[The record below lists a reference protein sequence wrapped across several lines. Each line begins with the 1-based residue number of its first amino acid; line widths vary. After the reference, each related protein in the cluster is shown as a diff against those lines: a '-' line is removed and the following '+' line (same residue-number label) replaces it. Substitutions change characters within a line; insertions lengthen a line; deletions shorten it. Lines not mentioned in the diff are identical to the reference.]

1 MGSSIDYKLDKIVD
15 YLYRKRSKIAR
26 DITVDARRRAFQ
38 FELTLSKSD
47 YTTITINSNRTYILT
62 MPRSSMLPE
71 DENMS
76 YLKDMPFSEKMA
88 LVDAWGELKMRLNRT
103 IARDGNLGLTFD
115 ETEQPRDDS
124 PSGETTE

>member
-15 YLYRKRSKIAR
+15 YLYRKRNKIAR

-47 YTTITINSNRTYILT
+47 YTTITINSNRTYTLT

-88 LVDAWGELKMRLNRT
+88 LVDAWGELKMRLNNT

-115 ETEQPRDDS
+115 ETEPPKDS
-124 PSGETTE
+124 PSGEKTE

>member
-15 YLYRKRSKIAR
+15 YLCRKRNKIAR

-88 LVDAWGELKMRLNRT
+88 LVDAWGELKMRLNNT

-115 ETEQPRDDS
+115 ETKPPKDS
-124 PSGETTE
+124 SSGEKTE

>member
-15 YLYRKRSKIAR
+15 YLYRKRNKIAR

-88 LVDAWGELKMRLNRT
+88 LVDAWGELKMRLNNT

-115 ETEQPRDDS
+115 ETEPPKDDS
-124 PSGETTE
+124 PSGEKTE

>member
-15 YLYRKRSKIAR
+15 YLYRKRNKIAR

-62 MPRSSMLPE
+62 MPRTSMLPE
-71 DENMS
+71 DENMT

-88 LVDAWGELKMRLNRT
+88 LVDAWGELKMRLNNT

-115 ETEQPRDDS
+115 ETKPPKDS
-124 PSGETTE
+124 SSGEKTE

>member
-1 MGSSIDYKLDKIVD
+1 MGSSIDYKLEKIVD
-15 YLYRKRSKIAR
+15 YLYRKRNKIAR

-88 LVDAWGELKMRLNRT
+88 LVDAWGELKMRLNNT

-115 ETEQPRDDS
+115 ETKPPKDS
-124 PSGETTE
+124 SSGEKTE

>member
-1 MGSSIDYKLDKIVD
+1 MGSSIDYKLDQIVD
-15 YLYRKRSKIAR
+15 YLYRKRNKIAR

-115 ETEQPRDDS
+115 ETEQPKDDS
-124 PSGETTE
+124 LSGETTE

>member
-1 MGSSIDYKLDKIVD
+1 MGSSIDYKLDQIVD

>member
-15 YLYRKRSKIAR
+15 YLYRKRNKIAR

-38 FELTLSKSD
+38 FELTLSKLD

-88 LVDAWGELKMRLNRT
+88 LVDAWGELKMRLNNT

-115 ETEQPRDDS
+115 ETKPPKDS
-124 PSGETTE
+124 SSGEKTE

>member
-15 YLYRKRSKIAR
+15 YLYRKRNKIAR

-47 YTTITINSNRTYILT
+47 YTTITINSNRSYILT

-88 LVDAWGELKMRLNRT
+88 LVDAWGELKMRLNNT

-115 ETEQPRDDS
+115 ETKPPKDS
-124 PSGETTE
+124 SSGEKTE

>member
-15 YLYRKRSKIAR
+15 YLYRKRNKIAR

-47 YTTITINSNRTYILT
+47 YTTVTINSNRTYILT

-88 LVDAWGELKMRLNRT
+88 LVDAWGELKMRLNNT

-115 ETEQPRDDS
+115 ETEPSKDS
-124 PSGETTE
+124 SSREKTE

>member
-15 YLYRKRSKIAR
+15 YLYRKRNKIAR

-47 YTTITINSNRTYILT
+47 YTTVTINSNRTYILT

-88 LVDAWGELKMRLNRT
+88 LVDAWGELKMRLNNT

-115 ETEQPRDDS
+115 ETKPPKDS
-124 PSGETTE
+124 SSGEKTE

>member
-1 MGSSIDYKLDKIVD
+1 MGSSIDYKLDQIVD
-15 YLYRKRSKIAR
+15 YLYRKRNKIAR

-47 YTTITINSNRTYILT
+47 YTTVTINSSRTYILT

>member
-15 YLYRKRSKIAR
+15 YLYRKRNKIAR

-62 MPRSSMLPE
+62 MPRSSMLSE

-88 LVDAWGELKMRLNRT
+88 LVDAWGELKMRLNNT

-115 ETEQPRDDS
+115 ETKPPKDS
-124 PSGETTE
+124 SSGEKTE

>member
-15 YLYRKRSKIAR
+15 YLYRKRNKIAR

-71 DENMS
+71 DDNMS
-76 YLKDMPFSEKMA
+76 YLKDMPFSEKVA
-88 LVDAWGELKMRLNRT
+88 LVDAWGELKMRLNNT

-115 ETEQPRDDS
+115 ETKPPKDS
-124 PSGETTE
+124 SSGEKTE

>member
-1 MGSSIDYKLDKIVD
+1 MGSSIDYKLDQIVD
-15 YLYRKRSKIAR
+15 YLYRKRNKIAR

-115 ETEQPRDDS
+115 ETEQPRDDF

>member
-15 YLYRKRSKIAR
+15 YLYRKRNKIAR
-26 DITVDARRRAFQ
+26 DITVDARRRAFP

-88 LVDAWGELKMRLNRT
+88 LVDAWGELKMRLNNT

-115 ETEQPRDDS
+115 ETKPPKDS
-124 PSGETTE
+124 SSGEKTE

>member
-15 YLYRKRSKIAR
+15 YLYRKRNKIAR

-71 DENMS
+71 YENMS

-88 LVDAWGELKMRLNRT
+88 LVDAWGELKMRLNNT
-103 IARDGNLGLTFD
+103 IAKDGNLGLTFD
-115 ETEQPRDDS
+115 ETKPPKDS
-124 PSGETTE
+124 SSGEKTE

>member
-15 YLYRKRSKIAR
+15 YLYRKRNKIAR

-62 MPRSSMLPE
+62 IPRSSMLPE

-88 LVDAWGELKMRLNRT
+88 LVDAWGELKMRLNNT

-115 ETEQPRDDS
+115 ETEPPKDS
-124 PSGETTE
+124 PSGEKTE

>member
-15 YLYRKRSKIAR
+15 YLYRKRNKIAR

-62 MPRSSMLPE
+62 MLRSSMLPE

-88 LVDAWGELKMRLNRT
+88 LVDAWGELKMRLNNT

-115 ETEQPRDDS
+115 ETKPPKDS
-124 PSGETTE
+124 SSGEKTE

>member
-15 YLYRKRSKIAR
+15 YLYRKRNKIAR

-71 DENMS
+71 DENMY

-88 LVDAWGELKMRLNRT
+88 LVDAWGELKMRLNNT

-115 ETEQPRDDS
+115 ETEPPKDS
-124 PSGETTE
+124 PSGEKTE

>member
-15 YLYRKRSKIAR
+15 YLYRKRNKIAR

-71 DENMS
+71 DENMT

-88 LVDAWGELKMRLNRT
+88 LVDAWGELKMRLNNT

-115 ETEQPRDDS
+115 ETKPPKDS
-124 PSGETTE
+124 SSGEKTE

>member
-1 MGSSIDYKLDKIVD
+1 MGSSIDYKLNKIVD
-15 YLYRKRSKIAR
+15 YLYRKRNKIAR

-88 LVDAWGELKMRLNRT
+88 LVDAWGELKMRLNNT

-115 ETEQPRDDS
+115 ETEPPKDS
-124 PSGETTE
+124 PSGEKTE

>member
-15 YLYRKRSKIAR
+15 YLYRKRNKIAR

-88 LVDAWGELKMRLNRT
+88 LVDAWGELKMRLNNT

-115 ETEQPRDDS
+115 ETKPPKES
-124 PSGETTE
+124 SSGEKTE

>member
-15 YLYRKRSKIAR
+15 YLYRKRNKIAR

-62 MPRSSMLPE
+62 MPRLSMLPE

-88 LVDAWGELKMRLNRT
+88 LVDAWGELKMRLNNT

-115 ETEQPRDDS
+115 ETKPPKDS
-124 PSGETTE
+124 SSGEKTE

>member
-15 YLYRKRSKIAR
+15 YLYRKRNKIAR

-47 YTTITINSNRTYILT
+47 YTTVTINSNRTYILT

-88 LVDAWGELKMRLNRT
+88 LVDAWGELKMRLNNT

-115 ETEQPRDDS
+115 ETEPSKDS
-124 PSGETTE
+124 SSGEKTE

>member
-15 YLYRKRSKIAR
+15 YLYRKRNKIAR
-26 DITVDARRRAFQ
+26 DITVDARRRSFQ

-88 LVDAWGELKMRLNRT
+88 LVDAWGELKMRQNRT

-115 ETEQPRDDS
+115 ETEQPKDS
-124 PSGETTE
+124 SSGEKTE

>member
-1 MGSSIDYKLDKIVD
+1 MGSSVDYKLDKIVD
-15 YLYRKRSKIAR
+15 YLYRKRNKIAR

-88 LVDAWGELKMRLNRT
+88 LVDAWGELKMRLNNT

-115 ETEQPRDDS
+115 ETKPPKDS
-124 PSGETTE
+124 SSGEKTE

>member
-15 YLYRKRSKIAR
+15 YLYRKRNKIAR

-88 LVDAWGELKMRLNRT
+88 LVDAWGELKMCLNNT

-115 ETEQPRDDS
+115 ETKPPKDS
-124 PSGETTE
+124 SSGEKTE

>member
-1 MGSSIDYKLDKIVD
+1 MGSSIDYKLDQIVD

-47 YTTITINSNRTYILT
+47 YTTVTINSSRTYILT

-115 ETEQPRDDS
+115 ETEQPKDDS
-124 PSGETTE
+124 PSGEKTE

>member
-1 MGSSIDYKLDKIVD
+1 MGSSIDYKLDQIVD
-15 YLYRKRSKIAR
+15 YLYRKRNKIAR

-124 PSGETTE
+124 SSGETTE

>member
-15 YLYRKRSKIAR
+15 YLYRKRNKIAR

-88 LVDAWGELKMRLNRT
+88 LVDAWGELKMRLNNT

-115 ETEQPRDDS
+115 ETKPSKDS
-124 PSGETTE
+124 SSGEKTE

>member
-1 MGSSIDYKLDKIVD
+1 MGSSIDCKLDKIVD
-15 YLYRKRSKIAR
+15 YLYRKRNKIAR
-26 DITVDARRRAFQ
+26 DIKVDARRRAFQ

-47 YTTITINSNRTYILT
+47 YTTVTINSSRTYILT

-115 ETEQPRDDS
+115 ETEPPKDDS
-124 PSGETTE
+124 LSGEKTE

>member
-1 MGSSIDYKLDKIVD
+1 MGSSIDYQLDKIVD
-15 YLYRKRSKIAR
+15 YLYRKRNKIAR

-88 LVDAWGELKMRLNRT
+88 LVDAWGELKMRLNNT

-115 ETEQPRDDS
+115 ETKPPKDS
-124 PSGETTE
+124 SSGEKTE

>member
-15 YLYRKRSKIAR
+15 YLYRKRNKIAR

-62 MPRSSMLPE
+62 MPRSSMLP
-71 DENMS
+71 

-88 LVDAWGELKMRLNRT
+88 LVDAWGELKMRLNNT

-115 ETEQPRDDS
+115 ETKPPKDS
-124 PSGETTE
+124 SSGEKTE

>member
-1 MGSSIDYKLDKIVD
+1 MGSSIDYKVDKIVD
-15 YLYRKRSKIAR
+15 YLYRKRNKIAR

-88 LVDAWGELKMRLNRT
+88 LVDAWGELKMRLNNT

-115 ETEQPRDDS
+115 ETEPPKDS
-124 PSGETTE
+124 PSGEKTE

>member
-15 YLYRKRSKIAR
+15 YLYRKRNKIAR

-47 YTTITINSNRTYILT
+47 YTTVTINSNRTYILT

-88 LVDAWGELKMRLNRT
+88 LADAWGELKMRLNNT

-115 ETEQPRDDS
+115 ETEPPKDS
-124 PSGETTE
+124 SSGEKTE

>member
-15 YLYRKRSKIAR
+15 YLYRKRNKIAR

-88 LVDAWGELKMRLNRT
+88 LVDAWGELKMRLNNT
-103 IARDGNLGLTFD
+103 IAKDGNLGLTFD
-115 ETEQPRDDS
+115 ETKPPKDS
-124 PSGETTE
+124 SSGEKTE

>member
-15 YLYRKRSKIAR
+15 YLYRKRNKIAR

-62 MPRSSMLPE
+62 LPRSSMLPE

-88 LVDAWGELKMRLNRT
+88 LVDAWGELKMRLNNT

-115 ETEQPRDDS
+115 ETKPPKDS
-124 PSGETTE
+124 SSGEKTE